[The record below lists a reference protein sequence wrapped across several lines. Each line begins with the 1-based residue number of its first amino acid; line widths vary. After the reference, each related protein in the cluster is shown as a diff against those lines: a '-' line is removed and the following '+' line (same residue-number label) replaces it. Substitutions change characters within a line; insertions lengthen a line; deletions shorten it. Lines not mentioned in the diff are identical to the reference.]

1 MFMSRSYTPGLK
13 ILSRTK
19 ISKKR
24 QLPLKGI
31 VHLSVGDI
39 VKPDEV
45 VASTELPGNVQMV
58 NVANK
63 LNVEPENVPECML
76 VELDES
82 ISKNQIIA
90 ESKGI
95 FGLFKSQLKSPIN
108 GTLTSVSEITG
119 QAILSEP
126 PVPVEVDAY
135 TSGTI
140 TDVENDEGVTIE
152 TEGALAQGILGI
164 GGENHG
170 ILEVLTTSSN
180 DELTADMIQSSH
192 KGKIIVGGSFL
203 TMSTF
208 EHAKGIGVT
217 GILSGGFDYTDL
229 SKILGYSLGVAITGS
244 ENIGPS
250 LIITEGFGRIGMADR
265 TYEMLLLNAG
275 KFAAI
280 NGSTQIRAG
289 VIRPEI
295 IIPDEKSSGDIS
307 NFEETDLAIST
318 GSLIRVIRAP
328 YFGKVGY
335 VKLLPAEL
343 IQMESETMVR
353 VAEIEFE
360 DGSVG
365 IIPRAN
371 LEMILT

>member
-1 MFMSRSYTPGLK
+1 MSRSYTPGLK

-24 QLPLKGI
+24 QLPLKGV
-31 VHLSVGDI
+31 VHLNVGDV

-63 LNVEPENVPECML
+63 LNIEPEAVPECML
-76 VELDES
+76 VELDEK

-95 FGLFKSQLKSPIN
+95 FGMFKNQLKSPID
-108 GTLTSVSEITG
+108 GTLSNVSEITG
-119 QAILSEP
+119 QVILSEP
-126 PVPVEVDAY
+126 PIPVEVDAY
-135 TSGTI
+135 TSGTV
-140 TDVENDEGVTIE
+140 TNVEDEEGVTIE
-152 TEGALAQGILGI
+152 TEGVLAQGILGI
-164 GGENHG
+164 GGENRG
-170 ILEVLTTSSN
+170 ILEVVTASPN
-180 DELTADMIQSSH
+180 DELTVDMIHESH
-192 KGKIIVGGSFL
+192 KDKVLIGGSFL
-203 TMSTF
+203 TMNTF
-208 EHAKGIGVT
+208 KHAKEMGVSGI
-217 GILSGGFDYTDL
+217 ISGGFDYLDL

-244 ENIGPS
+244 EKIGPS

-265 TYEMLLLNAG
+265 TYKLLSSNAG

-295 IIPDEKSSGDIS
+295 IIPNDKVSGDS
-307 NFEETDLAIST
+307 SDYEEADLAISD

-328 YFGKVGY
+328 YFGKVGK
-335 VKLLPAEL
+335 VRSLPPEL
-343 IQMESETMVR
+343 TKMESETMVR
-353 VAEIEFE
+353 VAEIEFK
-360 DGSVG
+360 DGSIE

>member
-1 MFMSRSYTPGLK
+1 MSRSYTPGLK
-13 ILSRTK
+13 ILSCTK

-45 VASTELPGNVQMV
+45 VASTELPGNIQMV

-76 VELDES
+76 VKLDEN
-82 ISKNQIIA
+82 ITKDQIIA

-95 FGLFKSQLKSPIN
+95 FGMFKSQLKSPIS
-108 GTLTSVSEITG
+108 GTLTSVSEVTG
-119 QAILSEP
+119 QVILSEP
-126 PVPVEVDAY
+126 PIPVEVDAY

-164 GGENHG
+164 GGENRG
-170 ILEVLTTSSN
+170 ILEVVTTSPN
-180 DELTADMIQSSH
+180 DELTADMIRPSH
-192 KGKIIVGGSFL
+192 KGKVLIGGSFL

-208 EHAKGIGVT
+208 EHAKEIGVT

-244 ENIGPS
+244 ENIVPS

-265 TYEMLLLNAG
+265 TYEMLLLNEG

-295 IIPDEKSSGDIS
+295 IIPDEDSSIESRD
-307 NFEETDLAIST
+307 FEETDLAIST

-328 YFGKVGY
+328 YFGKVGK
-335 VKLLPAEL
+335 VQSLPTEL
-343 IQMESETMVR
+343 TQMESETMVR
-353 VAEIEFE
+353 VAEIAFE
-360 DGSVG
+360 DGG
-365 IIPRAN
+365 IEIIPRAN
-371 LEMILT
+371 LEIILT

>member
-1 MFMSRSYTPGLK
+1 MSRSYTPGLK

-24 QLPLKGI
+24 QLPLKGV
-31 VHLSVGDI
+31 VHLSVGDV

-63 LNVEPENVPECML
+63 LNIEPENVPECMM
-76 VELDES
+76 VKLDEG

-95 FGLFKSQLKSPIN
+95 FGMFKSQLKSPID
-108 GTLTSVSEITG
+108 GTLTSVSEVTG

-126 PVPVEVDAY
+126 PIPVEVDAY

-140 TDVENDEGVTIE
+140 TNVEIDEGVTIE
-152 TEGALAQGILGI
+152 TEGVLAQGILGI
-164 GGENHG
+164 GGENRG
-170 ILEVLTTSSN
+170 ILEVVTTTPN
-180 DELTADMIQSSH
+180 DELTVDMIHENH
-192 KGKIIVGGSFL
+192 KDKVIIGGSFL

-208 EHAKGIGVT
+208 KHAKEMGVSGI
-217 GILSGGFDYTDL
+217 ISGGFDYLDL

-244 ENIGPS
+244 ERIGPS

-265 TYEMLLLNAG
+265 TYKLLSSNAG

-295 IIPDEKSSGDIS
+295 IIPNDKVSGDS
-307 NFEETDLAIST
+307 SDYEEADLAISD

-328 YFGKVGY
+328 YFGKVGK
-335 VKLLPAEL
+335 VRSLPPEL
-343 IQMESETMVR
+343 TKMESETMVR

-360 DGSVG
+360 DGSIE

-371 LEMILT
+371 LEMILI

>member
-1 MFMSRSYTPGLK
+1 MSRSYTPGLK
-13 ILSRTK
+13 ILTRTK

-31 VHLSVGDI
+31 VHLNVGDA
-39 VKPDEV
+39 VKSDEV

-63 LNVEPENVPECML
+63 LNIEPENVPECML
-76 VELDES
+76 VKLDEN
-82 ISKNQIIA
+82 ISKDQIIA

-95 FGLFKSQLKSPIN
+95 FGMFKSQLKSPID

-119 QAILSEP
+119 QAIVSEP
-126 PVPVEVDAY
+126 PIPVEVDAY

-140 TDVENDEGVTIE
+140 TSIEIDEGVTIE
-152 TEGALAQGILGI
+152 TEGALVQGILGI

-170 ILEVLTTSSN
+170 ILKVATTSP
-180 DELTADMIQSSH
+180 DEELTADMIQEDH
-192 KGKIIVGGSFL
+192 KGMVLIGGSFL
-203 TMSTF
+203 RLSTF
-208 EHAKGIGVT
+208 QHAKKIGVS
-217 GILSGGFDYTDL
+217 GIVSGGFDYRDL

-244 ENIGPS
+244 EEIGPS
-250 LIITEGFGRIGMADR
+250 LIITEGFGRIGMAER
-265 TYEMLLLNAG
+265 TYNLLSSNEG

-295 IIPDEKSSGDIS
+295 IIPDEEVSGEGSDYK
-307 NFEETDLAIST
+307 ETDLAIST
-318 GSLIRVIRAP
+318 GSFIRVIRAP
-328 YFGKVGY
+328 YFGKVGK
-335 VKLLPAEL
+335 VKSLPAAL
-343 IQMESETMVR
+343 TQMESETMVR

-360 DGSVG
+360 DGSVE

>member
-1 MFMSRSYTPGLK
+1 MSRSYTPGLK

-19 ISKKR
+19 IRKQR

-31 VHLSVGDI
+31 VHLNVGDE
-39 VKPDEV
+39 VSPDKI
-45 VASTELPGNVQMV
+45 VASTELPGNVQML

-76 VELDES
+76 VKLEES

-95 FGLFKSQLKSPIN
+95 FGMFKSQLKSPID
-108 GTLTSVSEITG
+108 GTLTSVSAVTG

-135 TSGTI
+135 TSGVI
-140 TDVENDEGVTIE
+140 TDVQNHEGVTIE
-152 TEGALAQGILGI
+152 TEGALVQGILGI
-164 GGENHG
+164 GGENRG
-170 ILEVLTTSSN
+170 ILELATNSPN
-180 DELTADMIQSSH
+180 DELTKDMIKDNH
-192 KGKIIVGGSFL
+192 KNKILIGGSFL
-203 TMSTF
+203 KMSTF
-208 EHAKGIGVT
+208 IHAKEVGVAGI
-217 GILSGGFDYTDL
+217 ISGGFDYLDL
-229 SKILGYSLGVAITGS
+229 SNILGYSLGVAITGS
-244 ENIGPS
+244 EKIGPS
-250 LIITEGFGRIGMADR
+250 FIITEGFGKIGMAER
-265 TYEMLLLNAG
+265 TYKLLSSNAG

-295 IIPDEKSSGDIS
+295 LIPNDDVNGKNIDY
-307 NFEETDLAIST
+307 EEADLAISS

-328 YFGKVGY
+328 YFGKVGR
-335 VKLLPAEL
+335 VMSLPTAL
-343 IQMESETMVR
+343 SKMESETMVR
-353 VAEIEFE
+353 VAEIKFE
-360 DGSVG
+360 DGSIE

>member
-1 MFMSRSYTPGLK
+1 MSRSYTPGLK

-19 ISKKR
+19 ISKQR
-24 QLPLKGI
+24 QLPLKGV
-31 VHLSVGDI
+31 VHLSVGDV

-63 LNVEPENVPECML
+63 LNIEPENVPECML
-76 VELDES
+76 VKLDEN

-95 FGLFKSQLKSPIN
+95 FGMFKSQLKSPID
-108 GTLTSVSEITG
+108 GTLTSVSEVTG

-126 PVPVEVDAY
+126 PIPVEVDAY

-140 TDVENDEGVTIE
+140 TNVEIDEGVTIE
-152 TEGALAQGILGI
+152 TEGVLAQGILGI
-164 GGENHG
+164 GGENRG
-170 ILEVLTTSSN
+170 ILEVVTTSPN
-180 DELTADMIQSSH
+180 DELTAEMIQESH
-192 KGKIIVGGSFL
+192 KDKILVGGSFL

-208 EHAKGIGVT
+208 KHAKEMGVSGI
-217 GILSGGFDYTDL
+217 ISGGFDYLDL

-244 ENIGPS
+244 ERIGPS
-250 LIITEGFGRIGMADR
+250 LIITEGFGRIGMAER
-265 TYEMLLLNAG
+265 TYELLSSNVG

-295 IIPDEKSSGDIS
+295 IIPNDKVSGDS
-307 NFEETDLAIST
+307 SDYKEADLAISD

-328 YFGKVGY
+328 YFGKVGK
-335 VKLLPAEL
+335 VRSLPPEL
-343 IQMESETMVR
+343 TKMESETMVR
-353 VAEIEFE
+353 VAEIEFK
-360 DGSVG
+360 DGSIE

>member
-1 MFMSRSYTPGLK
+1 MSRSYTPGLK

-343 IQMESETMVR
+343 TQMESETMVR

>member
-1 MFMSRSYTPGLK
+1 
-13 ILSRTK
+13 
-19 ISKKR
+19 
-24 QLPLKGI
+24 LKGI
-31 VHLSVGDI
+31 VHLSVGDV

-63 LNVEPENVPECML
+63 LNIEPENVPECML
-76 VELDES
+76 VKLDEN

-95 FGLFKSQLKSPIN
+95 FGMFKSQLKSPID
-108 GTLTSVSEITG
+108 GTLTSVSEVTG

-126 PVPVEVDAY
+126 PIPVEVDAY

-140 TDVENDEGVTIE
+140 TNVEIDEGVTIE
-152 TEGALAQGILGI
+152 TEGVLAQGILGI
-164 GGENHG
+164 GGENRG
-170 ILEVLTTSSN
+170 ILEVVTTSPN
-180 DELTADMIQSSH
+180 DELTAEMIQESH
-192 KGKIIVGGSFL
+192 KDKILVGGSFL

-208 EHAKGIGVT
+208 KHAKEMGVSGI
-217 GILSGGFDYTDL
+217 ISGGFDYKKKT
-229 SKILGYSLGVAITGS
+229 KILGYSLGVAITGS
-244 ENIGPS
+244 ERIGPS

-265 TYEMLLLNAG
+265 TYKLLSSNAG

-295 IIPDEKSSGDIS
+295 IIPNDKISGDCS
-307 NFEETDLAIST
+307 DYKEADLAISD

-328 YFGKVGY
+328 YFGKVGK
-335 VKLLPAEL
+335 VRSLPPEL
-343 IQMESETMVR
+343 TKMESETMVR

-360 DGSVG
+360 DGSIE

-371 LEMILT
+371 LEMILI

>member
-1 MFMSRSYTPGLK
+1 MSRSYTPGLK
-13 ILSRTK
+13 ILARTK
-19 ISKKR
+19 IIKKR
-24 QLPLKGI
+24 QLPMKGN
-31 VHLSVGDI
+31 VHLKIGDI
-39 VKPDEV
+39 VKSDAI
-45 VASTELPGNVQMV
+45 VASTELPGNVQML

-63 LNVEPENVPECML
+63 LNIEPEHVPECML

-82 ISKNQIIA
+82 IYKGQIIA

-95 FGLFKSQLKSPIN
+95 FGMFKSQLKSPID
-108 GTLTSVSEITG
+108 GTLANVSEITG

-126 PVPVEVDAY
+126 PIPVEVDAY

-140 TDVENDEGVTIE
+140 TEVEDEEGVTIE
-152 TEGALAQGILGI
+152 TVGALVQGILGI

-170 ILEVLTTSSN
+170 ILEVVTTSPS
-180 DELTADMIQSSH
+180 DELTAEMIQEKH
-192 KGKIIVGGSFL
+192 KNMVLVGGSFL
-203 TMSTF
+203 TKDTF
-208 EHAKGIGVT
+208 EHARKIGVA
-217 GILSGGFDYTDL
+217 GIVSGGFDYTDL

-244 ENIGPS
+244 EDIGPS
-250 LIITEGFGRIGMADR
+250 LIITEGFGRISIAVR
-265 TYEMLLLNAG
+265 TYELLVSNKG
-275 KFAAI
+275 KFASI

-295 IIPDEKSSGDIS
+295 LIPDEIGNGEIGEFD
-307 NFEETDLAIST
+307 EADLAISD

-328 YFGKVGY
+328 YFGRVGKV
-335 VKLLPAEL
+335 KSLPPEL
-343 IQMESETMVR
+343 QKMESETMVR

-360 DGSVG
+360 DGTIE

>member
-1 MFMSRSYTPGLK
+1 MSRSYTPGLK

-19 ISKKR
+19 IRKQR

-31 VHLSVGDI
+31 VHLNVGDE
-39 VKPDEV
+39 VSPDKI
-45 VASTELPGNVQMV
+45 VASTELPGNVQML

-76 VELDES
+76 VKLEES

-95 FGLFKSQLKSPIN
+95 FGMFKSQLKSPID
-108 GTLTSVSEITG
+108 GTLTSVSAVTG

-135 TSGTI
+135 TSGVI
-140 TDVENDEGVTIE
+140 TDVQNHEGVTIE
-152 TEGALAQGILGI
+152 TEGALVQGILGI
-164 GGENHG
+164 GGENRG
-170 ILEVLTTSSN
+170 ILELATNSPN
-180 DELTADMIQSSH
+180 DELTKDMIKDNH
-192 KGKIIVGGSFL
+192 KNKILIGGSFL
-203 TMSTF
+203 KMSTF
-208 EHAKGIGVT
+208 KHAKEMGVSGI
-217 GILSGGFDYTDL
+217 ISGGFDYLDL

-244 ENIGPS
+244 ERIGPS
-250 LIITEGFGRIGMADR
+250 LIITEGFGRIGMAER
-265 TYEMLLLNAG
+265 TYALLSSNVG

-295 IIPDEKSSGDIS
+295 IIPNDKVSGDS
-307 NFEETDLAIST
+307 SDYEEADLAISD

-328 YFGKVGY
+328 YFGKVGK
-335 VKLLPAEL
+335 VRSLPPEL
-343 IQMESETMVR
+343 TKMESETMVR

-360 DGSVG
+360 DGTVEV
-365 IIPRAN
+365 IPRAN